1 MEDSLARLGHSA
13 VFTRPGS
20 PMEYW
25 QQEVPDPPPG
35 GMLIRME
42 MAGVCGTDA
51 HRISGHLTHSGMPV
65 TFGHEGIGKVEL
77 LGDGVSCDIAG
88 KTIRVGDRVYWN
100 PITSCHRCYSC
111 NIAQDV
117 TVCPHSAWPASALT
131 PNSAA
136 YQEYATLTSA
146 CEVYR
151 IPDGVPP
158 EAIIAFGCAMPT
170 AIEGFRR
177 MGGISA
183 GAVVVI
189 QGSGPVGLASTML
202 AHLSPAIHVIVI
214 GAPDERLR
222 AAERI
227 GATKTVSV
235 ETSSPDERATMI
247 RELSD
252 GHGADVV
259 IEATGVLSAFDE
271 GVRLLAR
278 NGSYLILGLFSG
290 TGTVNL
296 DPFRLNNLNL
306 RLIGSFGVQ
315 PEARLRTIELA
326 QRYHAQ
332 LDLPGLITRR
342 FHLKDT
348 EAAIKS
354 VGNGEAI
361 KAIVTPAL

>member
-1 MEDSLARLGHSA
+1 LARLGHGA

-51 HRISGHLTHSGMPV
+51 HRLSGDITFTGTPV
-65 TFGHEGIGKVEL
+65 IFGHEGIGRVEV
-77 LGDGVSCDIAG
+77 LGDGATCDIAG
-88 KTIRVGDRVYWN
+88 ETLRAGDLVYWN

-111 NIAQDV
+111 TIAQDV
-117 TVCPHSAWPASALT
+117 TVCPHAAWPASALT
-131 PNSAA
+131 PNAA
-136 YQEYATLTSA
+136 AFQEYATLTSA
-146 CEVYR
+146 TEVYR

-177 MGGISA
+177 LGGIGA
-183 GAVVVI
+183 GDIVVI
-189 QGSGPVGLASTML
+189 QGSGPVGLASAML
-202 AHLSPAIHVIVI
+202 AGLSPALHVIVI
-214 GAPDERLR
+214 GAPDHRLR

-227 GATKTVSV
+227 GATAAVSI
-235 ETSSPDERATMI
+235 ESTCPQERAAMV
-247 RELSD
+247 RELS
-252 GHGADVV
+252 GGRGADVV

-271 GVRLLAR
+271 GMPLLAL
-278 NGSYLILGLFSG
+278 NGRYLILGLFSG
-290 TGTVNL
+290 AGTVNL

-306 RLIGSFGVQ
+306 HLIGSFGIR
-315 PEARLRTIELA
+315 PEARLRTIQLA

-342 FHLKDT
+342 FHLRDT

-354 VGNGEAI
+354 VGNGDAI
-361 KAIVTPAL
+361 KAIVTRGAR